1 MKYAPKKVYVKEN
14 EEYIPLEYREFCR
27 MKVSNETYAKK
38 KFIPVQGS
46 LLEVDANT
54 YKETYKEYER
64 DRYVRNMEIEN
75 TVYCA
80 ESIESDERLE
90 ADNCTAE
97 DDLEN
102 EVIKRVMISRLR
114 KALQQLEPEE
124 SMIIDLLYYKGMSQ
138 RSAAEKIG
146 ISSTTLQYRLK
157 VLIIKL
163 KALVNNGI

>member
-1 MKYAPKKVYVKEN
+1 MKYEPKKVYVKGN
-14 EEYIPLEYREFCR
+14 GEYIPLEYREFCG
-27 MKVSNETYAKK
+27 MKASDETYARK
-38 KFIPVQGS
+38 KFVPVQGS

-64 DRYVRNMEIEN
+64 DRYVRNLEIEN

-90 ADNCTAE
+90 ADSYTAE

-138 RSAAEKIG
+138 RGAAEKIG
-146 ISSTTLQYRLK
+146 IASTTLQYKLK
-157 VLIIKL
+157 VLMIKL
-163 KALVNNGI
+163 KDIVNDGV